1 MTFGKIWKNK
11 SNIIK
16 RYLTQCHI
24 KKEFFN
30 SIKIYCISLFFKHQK
45 WTDTALILNEL
56 KGVRVSPHSAPTLWS
71 WYCSPLLFSSLYS
84 LNLVFLKTQRLFSLP
99 RFFLAYII
107 EFPPGLIIT
116 STLCFYP
123 RLLPELWTY
132 IPTPNSLPKCLTAT
146 RVTSPNRTLSFQW
159 NLFHTWY
166 LLGK

>member
-24 KKEFFN
+24 TKEVLN

-45 WTDTALILNEL
+45 CTNTALILNEL
-56 KGVRVSPHSAPTLWS
+56 KGVYVSPHSAPTLWS

-84 LNLVFLKTQRLFSLP
+84 LNLVFLKTQWLFSLP

-116 STLCFYP
+116 QHYVS
-123 RLLPELWTY
+123 
-132 IPTPNSLPKCLTAT
+132 IPDSY
-146 RVTSPNRTLSFQW
+146 LSSEPTFPLQI
-159 NLFHTWY
+159 LY
-166 LLGK
+166 LSVSQQQG